1 MVDKKEILWLLN
13 QHFETTGEV
22 TISDKGLV
30 SCTGDVE
37 LKNMQNFQRFPVSFE
52 KVDGSFLC
60 VGGRLTSLEGAP
72 QRVGGDFDC
81 TLNNLTLS
89 LDGLSS
95 HIEGVVSLNYYP
107 RLPLLRTLAAKKGV
121 KFVSS
126 SHLIPTPLSEDAQHV
141 QKILNRYA
149 GQGEAGAF
157 LCGAELANEGFKENA
172 RW

>member
-22 TISDKGLV
+22 TISDEGLV
-30 SCTGDVE
+30 SCTGNVE

-52 KVDGSFLC
+52 RVDGSFLC
-60 VGGRLTSLEGAP
+60 VGGRLTTLEGAP

-95 HIEGVVSLNYYP
+95 HIEGTVFLNYYP
-107 RLPLLRTLAAKKGV
+107 RLPLLRTLAAKEGV
-121 KFVSS
+121 MFVTSNP
-126 SHLIPTPLSEDAQHV
+126 LIPAPLSEDTQHV

-149 GQGEAGAF
+149 GKGRRVIHLCAKELIAAGF
-157 LCGAELANEGFKENA
+157 EENA
-172 RW
+172 KW

>member
-52 KVDGSFLC
+52 RVDGSFLC

-72 QRVGGDFDC
+72 QRVGGDFSC
-81 TLNNLTLS
+81 SLNNLTLS

-107 RLPLLRTLAAKKGV
+107 RLPLLRTLVAKKGV
-121 KFVSS
+121 MFVTSNP
-126 SHLIPTPLSEDAQHV
+126 LIPAPLSEDTQNV

-157 LCGAELANEGFKENA
+157 LCGAELATAGYKENA